1 MTSADVASQRYTNVA
16 VALHWLI
23 AIIVIGNLIGGLTS
37 DVFLENSDPAMVAL
51 GRTLIGLHKALGL
64 SVIALTLVRI
74 GWRLANPP
82 PPLPA
87 HMTPLE
93 RRLSG
98 LTHLGFYL
106 LLLVLP
112 LSGWAMVST
121 GKTVMPVSIFGVF
134 TVPALPLPGALHGV
148 AHESHELL
156 GWVMIATL
164 ALHVL
169 AAIKHQWLDRDN
181 LLARMRF

>member
-1 MTSADVASQRYTNVA
+1 MTVSARRYTTVA
-16 VALHWLI
+16 VGLHWLM
-23 AIIVIGNLIGGLTS
+23 ALIIIGNLAGGLLAES
-37 DVFLENSDPAMVAL
+37 FLESSDPAMVAW
-51 GRTLIGLHKALGL
+51 GRTIMGLHKALGL
-64 SVIALTLVRI
+64 SVIALALVRI

-87 HMTPLE
+87 HMTPME

-98 LTHLGFYL
+98 LTHLGFYGL
-106 LLLVLP
+106 MLALP
-112 LSGWAMVST
+112 LTGWALVST
-121 GKTVMPVSIFGVF
+121 GKIPKPVSMFGLFDVGS
-134 TVPALPLPGALHGV
+134 LPLPAGLHDV
-148 AHESHELL
+148 AGEGHELL

-169 AAIKHQWLDRDN
+169 AAAKHQLFDRDN